1 MPSSNPSRTDL
12 IAVRRPV
19 PFLAGAGEPLPQP
32 ASGPVHPLGRPT
44 RAASPSQEYPMTDVF
59 TSISLDRLE
68 AMLDAGGIVARREHA
83 EEAEFL
89 KFNLGSFKVL
99 LLPYGEGPDYP
110 SIQLHAGFSAAA
122 DPDAVNAWNRDNR
135 FGRAF
140 LDTEGD
146 PILQYDL
153 DLEGGATERTFQEF
167 VRTFRALLE
176 DFSETVVE
184 G

>member
-1 MPSSNPSRTDL
+1 MPAADPIRGSVLS
-12 IAVRRPV
+12 IRRPV
-19 PFLAGAGEPLPQP
+19 PLFSSAGEPLPSP
-32 ASGPVHPLGRPT
+32 VSGPVHPLGRPNP
-44 RAASPSQEYPMTDVF
+44 AASPSQEFPMTDVF
-59 TSISLDRLE
+59 TSITLDRLE
-68 AMLDAGGIVARREHA
+68 AMLDGGGIVARREHT

-89 KFNLGSFKVL
+89 KFNLGSYRVL

-110 SIQLHAGFSAAA
+110 SIQLHAGFKAEA
-122 DPDAVNAWNRDNR
+122 DPDAINAWNRDNR

-140 LDTEGD
+140 LDTDGD

>member
-1 MPSSNPSRTDL
+1 MPMSDPTRGSVIT
-12 IAVRRPV
+12 IRRPIHV
-19 PFLAGAGEPLPQP
+19 SPNLDDPLPP
-32 ASGPVHPLGRPT
+32 TASGPVHPLGRP
-44 RAASPSQEYPMTDVF
+44 RPAAPPSKELPMTDVF
-59 TSISLDRLE
+59 TSLTLDRLE
-68 AMLDAGGIVARREHA
+68 TMLDNGGIVARREHA
-83 EEAEFL
+83 EDSEYL

-110 SIQLHAGFSAAA
+110 SIQLHAGFKAQA
-122 DPDAVNAWNRDNR
+122 DPEAINAWNRDNR

-140 LDTEGD
+140 LDTDED

-153 DLEGGATERTFQEF
+153 DLEGGVTERTIQEA

-176 DFSETVVE
+176 DFSESVVE

>member
-1 MPSSNPSRTDL
+1 MSASDPSRGSVLT
-12 IAVRRPV
+12 VRRPI
-19 PFLAGAGEPLPQP
+19 PYFSGAGEPLPP
-32 ASGPVHPLGRPT
+32 PVSGPVHPLGRP
-44 RAASPSQEYPMTDVF
+44 RQAASPSQEFPMTDVF
-59 TSISLDRLE
+59 TSLSLDRLD
-68 AMLDAGGIVARREHA
+68 AMLDSGGIVARREHTG
-83 EEAEFL
+83 EAEFL

-110 SIQLHAGFSAAA
+110 SIQLHAGFKAQA

-140 LDTEGD
+140 LDSDGD

-153 DLEGGATERTFQEF
+153 DLEGGATERTIQEA

-176 DFSETVVE
+176 DFSESVVE